1 MNGSMMMI
9 FVIVAAGV
17 LAAAAITFGRKNRN
31 GQVKELQVDAVE
43 KKRKNEPVREK
54 PEVTAAKKELYR
66 YLNQVVK
73 KMFQYYRRDNWDKLT
88 RVGMPPEEVQK
99 YYPTIKETL
108 PAKAVELL
116 DAYESC
122 IDWKG
127 DEEHAPGRIVEQ
139 EKLKETFLN
148 MVLPFY
154 PVYYRELDGIRYT
167 SLLNQTMHNLFH
179 RLTGRKFRMG
189 YKNRY
194 ENGVSAYRWEG
205 ERFQVYRED
214 GTMLCDA
221 VFRQGKVWE
230 GYAVLP
236 VETEGAFTVK
246 DGEGVKEQ
254 EKDWHLVQKGVF
266 HEGVFQDGTLHY
278 NYQKKER

>member
-1 MNGSMMMI
+1 MSGSMMI
-9 FVIVAAGV
+9 ILAVAAAV
-17 LAAAAITFGRKNRN
+17 IIIAAAAVSGRKNRN
-31 GQVKELQVDAVE
+31 GQVKELPVDAVE

-54 PEVTAAKKELYR
+54 PEVIAAKKELYR

-88 RVGMPPEEVQK
+88 RVGMPPEEVREH
-99 YYPTIKETL
+99 YRTIKETL

-116 DAYESC
+116 DAYASC

-127 DEEHAPGRIVEQ
+127 DEEHAPGRIMDQ
-139 EKLKETFLN
+139 KKLEKVFLA

-154 PVYYRELDGIRYT
+154 PVYYKELDGIRYT

-205 ERFQVYRED
+205 DRFQVYQED

-221 VFRQGKVWE
+221 VFREGKVWE

-236 VETEGAFTVK
+236 LESGVFSVK
-246 DGEGVKEQ
+246 DGGAEEEQAKEW
-254 EKDWHLVQKGVF
+254 EVVQKGYF
-266 HEGVFQDGTLHY
+266 HEGVFQDGALHY
-278 NYQKKER
+278 IYHKKIN